1 MTRIPLVKD
10 WGYIPYLAFASAA
23 ILVSIMDFV
32 LLQDLQFQTGI
43 FFLSGIPLLMLALYI
58 RVRARIEVRRAG
70 FESLLSTGRLQI
82 VREHKLVKDGL
93 YKHIRHPLYLGEMM
107 RNVAFPLIFSSL
119 IGSIFAVIS
128 IVVLLFRIKVEEK
141 MLGDHFGE
149 EYEEYSRKTKKLIPY
164 VY

>member
-1 MTRIPLVKD
+1 
-10 WGYIPYLAFASAA
+10 
-23 ILVSIMDFV
+23 
-32 LLQDLQFQTGI
+32 
-43 FFLSGIPLLMLALYI
+43 
-58 RVRARIEVRRAG
+58 
-70 FESLLSTGRLQI
+70 
-82 VREHKLVKDGL
+82 
-93 YKHIRHPLYLGEMM
+93 M

-149 EYEEYSRKTKKLIPY
+149 EYEEYRRKTKKLIPY